1 MKVIAEISIMPLN
14 GGSSIRNE
22 VALAQEILRKTGCPV
37 EPHAAGTNIEGELEV
52 VMEAIKRIHEE
63 LHAHGTARAIS
74 DVRLETRTDKS
85 DSLRERAESMG
96 RPAAH

>member
-1 MKVIAEISIMPLN
+1 MKVIAEISIMPLT

-22 VALAQEILRKTGCPV
+22 VALAHDILRKTGCPV
-37 EPHAAGTNIEGELEV
+37 ELHAAGTNIEGELDV
-52 VMEAIKRIHEE
+52 VMDAIKRIHEE

-74 DVRLETRTDKS
+74 DVRLETRVDKS
-85 DSLRERAESMG
+85 DSLRERTEFMD